1 MRVLLV
7 DDNFAVRK
15 MMIGLLNGIVDEFR
29 ECADGAHALAAYS
42 NVRPDWVLID
52 ILMAGVDGLS
62 ATRAIKAR
70 FPEARIVVV
79 TNYDHEDLRTAARE
93 AGAWGYLLKDDVA
106 GLRRV
111 LLSHDSPSH
120 EAV

>member
-15 MMIGLLNGIVDEFR
+15 MMIGLLTGIVDEFR

-42 NVRPDWVLID
+42 SHRPDWVLID
-52 ILMAGVDGLS
+52 ILMAGVDGLT
-62 ATRAIKAR
+62 ATRAIKCS

-79 TNYDHEDLRTAARE
+79 TNYDHDDLRAAARE
-93 AGAWGYLLKDDVA
+93 AGAAAYLLKDDVA
-106 GLRRV
+106 GLREV
-111 LLSHDSPSH
+111 LVSDHALGHGS
-120 EAV
+120 V